1 MTFNAPVMD
10 SEVRKL
16 DQQAA
21 KDLRRKVAG
30 TSIRNESP
38 NRLIDARLGY
48 QTNNQMVHTSLGD
61 LQPVDKEA
69 AAAQRKKLTQANF
82 SMGKQSPYYGTTNK
96 AAFYSMRSNTHSQ
109 IQRKEAVDNN
119 RRTNFISM
127 GDGGFETPQKKFSF
141 ASVPNKGNNNDD
153 SGAIK
158 SMIDNLRKEHFKL
171 GEQSPYMMR
180 TSSTIGSGAGASN
193 KKEIIPWAH

>member
-10 SEVRKL
+10 SEVRKQ

-48 QTNNQMVHTSLGD
+48 QTNNQLVHASLGEM
-61 LQPVDKEA
+61 QPVDKEA
-69 AAAQRKKLTQANF
+69 AAAQRRKLTQANF
-82 SMGKQSPYYGTTNK
+82 SMGKQAAYYGTTNK
-96 AAFYSMRSNTHSQ
+96 AAYTSMRSNAHSQ
-109 IQRKEAVDNN
+109 VQRKVSVDNN

-127 GDGGFETPQKKFSF
+127 GDGGFE
-141 ASVPNKGNNNDD
+141 
-153 SGAIK
+153 
-158 SMIDNLRKEHFKL
+158 
-171 GEQSPYMMR
+171 SP
-180 TSSTIGSGAGASN
+180 
-193 KKEIIPWAH
+193 